1 MILYTVQPESIWIHL
16 KTHGHF
22 YADLNKSLFL
32 YEDNDPFEA
41 GIFAYRWMIK
51 QYQQKCCHSMTTP
64 IWAWK
69 TYQGKTKLFKA
80 HQNKYYF
87 NQAMLKIDVP
97 DDYVLLSDFE
107 DWNICLNCGYV
118 GTSDRDYDRFFAI
131 EDQLSQT
138 EYRKQVIDSWNR
150 IFNVKDKPYVQAV
163 IPYLDL
169 NWVKAVQI
177 KRKNHRPKI
186 ITLQS

>member
-1 MILYTVQPESIWIHL
+1 MILYTIQPESIWIHL

-22 YADLNKSLFL
+22 YAELNKSLFL

-51 QYQQKCCHSMTTP
+51 QYQQKCCHSMTSP

-69 TYQGKTKLFKA
+69 IYQGKTKLFKA

-87 NQAMLKIDVP
+87 NQVMLKIDVP
-97 DDYVLLSDFE
+97 DDYVLLSNFE
-107 DWNICLNCGYV
+107 DWNIVLNRGYV
-118 GTSDRDYDRFFAI
+118 GLSDQDYDRFFTI

-138 EYRKQVIDSWNR
+138 EYQKQVINSWNR
-150 IFNVKDKPYVQAV
+150 IFNVKDKSYVQAV

-177 KRKNHRPKI
+177 KRENHRPKI
-186 ITLQS
+186 IKLQS